1 MVRHLVGSLFI
12 IGSNPVSLSTTGSR
26 ISRVGTRK
34 CCDVRE
40 GERRGGEGGG
50 GTEGGKERKEDGDNE
65 FDN

>member
-1 MVRHLVGSLFI
+1 MVRRLVGSLFI

-26 ISRVGTRK
+26 ISRVVTRK
-34 CCDVRE
+34 CCDVR